1 MIKNTD
7 VKLIKKKKHSAMTLF
22 TFILKL
28 SQSCQ
33 HQYQRLLF
41 IPLKVSLI
49 HVYQCLRW
57 TYFLSNVY
65 LNQEALVYP
74 LAN

>member
-1 MIKNTD
+1 
-7 VKLIKKKKHSAMTLF
+7 MTLF

-65 LNQEALVYP
+65 LNQEALVSFS
-74 LAN
+74 